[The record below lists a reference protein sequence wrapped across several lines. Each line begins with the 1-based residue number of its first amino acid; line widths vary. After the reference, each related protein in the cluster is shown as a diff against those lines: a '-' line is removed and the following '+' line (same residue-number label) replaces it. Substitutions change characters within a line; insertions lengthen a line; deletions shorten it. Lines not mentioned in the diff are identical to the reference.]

1 MVETKRALELYI
13 RIPPWCERQSLA
25 VTVNGHAAGV
35 ALADDDYLTVG
46 SLAAGSRVEVTF
58 AQPVFVTQERALG
71 YTQPYRVRWIG
82 NTVAAMS
89 GAGGPMPLYPPLNP
103 AE

>member
-1 MVETKRALELYI
+1 MHV

-35 ALADDDYLTVG
+35 TLADDYLKVG
-46 SLAAGSRVEVTF
+46 SLVAGSRVEVTF
-58 AQPVFVTQERALG
+58 AQPEFVTQERALG
-71 YTQPYRVRWIG
+71 YTQPYRVQWIG

-89 GAGGPMPLYPPLNP
+89 GAGGPTPLYPPLDP